1 MPERL
6 VGTTLLAEA
15 CHALRAGNHA
25 ATIYELMLPFENL
38 VASVPPDAS
47 MGSVARP
54 LGLLAET
61 LGDLVAAEAHFAHA
75 VAVDERT
82 GAWLWLSESKRDLAR
97 LRDRC

>member
-1 MPERL
+1 M
-6 VGTTLLAEA
+6 TLLAEA
-15 CHALRAGNHA
+15 CHALGEAQHA
-25 ATIYELMLPFENL
+25 ATVYELLLPFDEL

-61 LGDLVAAEAHFAHA
+61 RGDLVTAEAHFEQA

-82 GAWLWLSESKRDLAR
+82 GAWLWLDESRRDLAR
-97 LRDRC
+97 LRERHHTSF